1 MMNQIGEGMKGLA
14 APVIATVVIAFLII
28 AYVTGF
34 LGTIFKQGEQVVF
47 TVDFTATP
55 VLSGTGFF
63 VVDFNSTVSG
73 GIAPFDYFW
82 DFGDG
87 TLGRGSDAQ
96 HTYTVVGPTTKA
108 SFAPAGGTYTVK
120 LIVIDSVSVT
130 RSVTKAVT
138 VA

>member
-1 MMNQIGEGMKGLA
+1 MKGPA
-14 APVIATVVIAFLII
+14 AAIIATVVIAFLVIV
-28 AYVTGF
+28 YLTGF
-34 LGTIFKQGEQVVF
+34 LGTIFNQGEQVVF

-55 VLSGTGFF
+55 VLSSTDTF

-87 TLGRGSDAQ
+87 TLGRGADVQ

>member
-1 MMNQIGEGMKGLA
+1 MKGPA
-14 APVIATVVIAFLII
+14 AAIIATVVVAFLII
-28 AYVTGF
+28 AYMTGF

-55 VLSGTGFF
+55 VLSSTDTF

-73 GIAPFDYFW
+73 GIASFDYFW

-87 TLGRGSDAQ
+87 TLGRGSDVQ
-96 HTYTVVGPTTKA
+96 HTYTVIGPTTKA

-120 LIVIDSVSVT
+120 LVVIDSVGVT